1 MRTLLLLA
9 LLSLSLQA
17 HAFFCLAFK
26 AAGNNRASIFERLHI
41 PPPPLLPPPPQLV
54 MPVWANSPAATTAPS
69 EKIEPELINGY
80 RFRPLPGNR
89 TRRQAVI
96 PLYNH

>member
-1 MRTLLLLA
+1 
-9 LLSLSLQA
+9 
-17 HAFFCLAFK
+17 
-26 AAGNNRASIFERLHI
+26 
-41 PPPPLLPPPPQLV
+41 